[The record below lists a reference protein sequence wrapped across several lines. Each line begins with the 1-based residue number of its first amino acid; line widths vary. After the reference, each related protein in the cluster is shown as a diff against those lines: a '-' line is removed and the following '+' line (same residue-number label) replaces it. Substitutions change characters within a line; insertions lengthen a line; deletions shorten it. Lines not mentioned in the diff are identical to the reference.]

1 MRDSNYMS
9 GLNIFANYYYKGVS
23 EEEDTT
29 NIILLVMLPCV
40 IDQYPHLK
48 SLKN

>member
-29 NIILLVMLPCV
+29 NIIILPCV